1 MKKIII
7 SSLVALVTI
16 ALLTG
21 CNIELGTGS
30 TTKMYPATVGAQLVD
45 LKKAKDD
52 GAITQAEYDSEKAKF
67 LNARQ

>member
-7 SSLVALVTI
+7 PSLI
-16 ALLTG
+16 ALAAIAVLNG
-21 CNIELGTGS
+21 CSIELGTGS
-30 TTKMYPATVGAQLVD
+30 TTKTYPATVGEQLVD